1 MTCPRATRSRLN
13 RLFLWL
19 ANSAFLFGL
28 ANLLW
33 FALRTGTRPSRAAYP
48 CQRAAA
54 ANGSVWLAAY
64 VVPLLPFAR
73 MANGRRLDRRTIIR
87 RSVIAAVLVAAVL
100 WVGTSP
106 PFGASNAGVA
116 NPAVAL
122 LLPESRATT
131 TPASD
136 IFVIRDVTP
145 EDCGVPAL
153 IELMAANGIAFY
165 RSASAGPACDSD
177 GLIAPDDVVLLKA
190 NCQWNQ
196 RGGTNT
202 DLLRSLIRAILDH
215 PDAFTGEIVIADNGQ
230 DQYGS
235 AGKGGSFTWTKSNA
249 EDRTQSVQAVAD
261 AFAESHAV
269 STYLWDAITRTEV
282 DEYNAGDMADGY
294 VLERPIDSRTNAYVC
309 YPKFRTAHGT
319 YVSFKHGVWDPASGV
334 YDSDRLKLINVPV
347 LKPHAIY
354 GVTAS
359 VKHYMGVTS
368 DKLTRQHGGRA
379 HNTIAQGGMGTL
391 MSGARFPDLNI
402 LDAIWVALKPGNGP
416 AVYDRSATALG
427 IVAASTDP
435 VALDVW
441 AAKHVLMQGATQAG
455 NSSGAFDPDASR
467 PGASTFARYLNAT
480 ARILQEDGFSV
491 TTDED
496 AMNVFV
502 SGS

>member
-1 MTCPRATRSRLN
+1 MIRSRARDSRLK
-13 RLFLWL
+13 RLFAWL
-19 ANSAFLFGL
+19 ASSAFLFGL

-54 ANGSVWLAAY
+54 ANASVWLAAC
-64 VVPLLPFAR
+64 VVPLFPFAR
-73 MANGRRLDRRTIIR
+73 AVDGKRIDRRTIR
-87 RSVIAAVLVAAVL
+87 RSVLAATLVAAVV
-100 WVGTSP
+100 WFATSA
-106 PFGASNAGVA
+106 PFGPSDAGVA

-122 LLPESRATT
+122 LLPESRATAA
-131 TPASD
+131 PASD

-165 RSASAGPACDSD
+165 RSASALFACDSD
-177 GLIAPDDVVLLKA
+177 GLIASDDIVLLKV
-190 NCQWNQ
+190 NGQWNQ

-202 DLLRSLIRAILDH
+202 DLLRSLIRAIVDH
-215 PDAFTGEIVIADNGQ
+215 PDGFSGEIVIADNGQ

-235 AGKGGSFTWTKSNA
+235 AGKGGSFTWTKNNA
-249 EDRTQSVQAVAD
+249 EDRTQSVQVVAD

-269 STYLWDAITRTEV
+269 STYLWDAITKTEV
-282 DEYNAGDMADGY
+282 DEYDAGDMTDGY

-319 YVSFKHGVWDPASGV
+319 YVSFKCGVWNPACGA
-334 YDSDRLKLINVPV
+334 YDDDRLKLINVPI
-347 LKPHAIY
+347 LKPHGIY

-368 DKLTRQHGGRA
+368 DKLTRQHGARA
-379 HNTIAQGGMGTL
+379 HNTIIQGGMGTL

-402 LDAIWVALKPGNGP
+402 LDAIWVSLKPGTGP
-416 AVYDRSATALG
+416 GVYDRSATRLG
-427 IVAASTDP
+427 IVAASADP
-435 VALDVW
+435 AALDFW
-441 AAKHVLMQGATQAG
+441 ASKYILMQGAEQAG
-455 NSSGAFDPDASR
+455 YSSGPFVPDASR
-467 PGASTFARYLNAT
+467 PGASTFARYLNASME
-480 ARILQEDGFSV
+480 ILQEDGFSV
-491 TTDED
+491 TTDEE